1 MHTAHLTLAPT
12 GPSIKTG
19 DYEYHTPTLFS
30 ALGSNDNDQSITL
43 ISRAPV
49 PGNCKLV
56 DVIGMLR
63 FGPTIE
69 TVELH
74 AEVVT
79 PVLVTPDWGD
89 KHPWSHKEGIVQ
101 RHAFIT
107 CMGDRLG
114 GADSFRFSQ
123 TKDGKPVGNCSLAS
137 RDHLAILSGQMDT
150 RPAWFKITFWGASA
164 NTAQALQP
172 GQAIQFLSGVLSFQH
187 WGDGDNMLSVC
198 ISARTI
204 LKGATPSGIPGRD
217 GEAPPVT
224 PGRDGETQPGSSV
237 TEDQPPVTEELP
249 PSPVAE
255 IDYEGIPM

>member
-1 MHTAHLTLAPT
+1 MHTVHITIAPT
-12 GPSIKTG
+12 GPSVKTG
-19 DYEYHTPTLFS
+19 DYEYKTPCLFQ
-30 ALGSNDNDQSITL
+30 ALGSNDNDQPITL

-89 KHPWSHKEGIVQ
+89 KHPWSQKEGIVQ

-107 CMGDRLG
+107 CQNDRLG

-123 TKDGKPVGNCSLAS
+123 TKKGKPVGSCSLAS
-137 RDHLAILSGQMDT
+137 RDHLAILSGQMDA
-150 RPAWFKITFWGASA
+150 RPAWFKVTFWGAAA
-164 NTAQALQP
+164 NTAQSLQP
-172 GQAIQFLSGVLSFQH
+172 GQAIQFLSGILSFQH

-224 PGRDGETQPGSSV
+224 PGRDGETQPGFSV

-249 PSPVAE
+249 PAPVAE